1 MKIWC
6 NINIIIYRFSL
17 PEADAGKPV
26 CGSTT
31 GEVADGVAYT
41 DTLLEGDNR
50 SAVGLDVNDPW
61 IT

>member
-1 MKIWC
+1 M
-6 NINIIIYRFSL
+6 IIDSFSL